1 MIMGSIQPN
10 RAVPEPNMMPKPTS
24 QNIGVPMQKSIRFFI
39 RMFPVFFAR
48 VKPASHMEKPACIKN
63 TSAAPSSTQIV
74 LTELYVIISHPS
86 LSSDLY
92 QKKGALTALRRCQD
106 SLVLPL

>member
-1 MIMGSIQPN
+1 MPPRIAEP
-10 RAVPEPNMMPKPTS
+10 APNMMPKPKS
-24 QNIGVPMQKSIRFFI
+24 QKQGVPIQKSIKFFI
-39 RMFPVFFAR
+39 RMLPVFLAR
-48 VKPASHMEKPACIKN
+48 VKPASHMEKPACMKN